1 MCIRDRGYCFGGMP
15 ALDLARSGAP
25 LVDVVV
31 FHGSLG
37 TPNPESDK
45 NIKGHVLA
53 LHGAADPIVNAEA
66 VATFEKEL
74 TDAGVDWQVDLYGGV
89 MHAFTDHVHVQAPE
103 MCIRDSSQAVGLPMS
118 ALVDSAAS
126 LASRIHVVRAAERP
140 NFIDTRSGAKRDN
153 FGPKLPGSKVEF
165 LRYVVPP
172 RRMAGP
178 FAAHAKGT
186 IEHMHAALGPCSGA
200 KR

>member
-1 MCIRDRGYCFGGMP
+1 MEVILSTKADNISTRVAKAIKRRRQQMGLTLRELASQSGVSASMISDIERDAKSP
-15 ALDLARSGAP
+15 TISTLDAL
-25 LVDVVV
+25 
-31 FHGSLG
+31 
-37 TPNPESDK
+37 
-45 NIKGHVLA
+45 
-53 LHGAADPIVNAEA
+53 
-66 VATFEKEL
+66 
-74 TDAGVDWQVDLYGGV
+74 
-89 MHAFTDHVHVQAPE
+89 
-103 MCIRDSSQAVGLPMS
+103 SQAVGLPMS